1 MRNCVVLTVTDEHG
15 ARPGHSR
22 SPMRCHVIKPQAD
35 CPLMIHGFMN
45 GAAMTDLFI
54 Y

>member
-22 SPMRCHVIKPQAD
+22 SPMRCLRDKTTGRLPSYD
-35 CPLMIHGFMN
+35 
-45 GAAMTDLFI
+45 TWI
-54 Y
+54 YERRCYD